1 MSFPLALESP
11 QPIFGMSGTYLWIA
25 LRGLAG
31 GTSVFCRYSALH
43 YMSMADSTIIIL
55 SMPVFVFVFA
65 RIFLKEHFGPYHVLA
80 LFMSIAGIIF
90 ASKLEF
96 IFGKPVQE
104 DDLVINNT
112 ISTMI
117 TTTTTTMAT
126 TTITDKLFYVNE
138 TTNKTSDHHID
149 GQKRLIGL
157 SDQLIGTLYSLGAT
171 FVGCFVYVIIRKVR
185 LFVFDLVLIRTN

>member
-1 MSFPLALESP
+1 MVFFSSNFLFPLGIIILSFPLALESP
-11 QPIFGMSGTYLWIA
+11 QPLFGCSGTYLWIA

-80 LFMSIAGIIF
+80 FCMSIIGIVF

-96 IFGKPVQE
+96 IFGKSVQQE
-104 DDLVINNT
+104 NHPILNT
-112 ISTMI
+112 
-117 TTTTTTMAT
+117 TTIITTTTMAT
-126 TTITDKLFYVNE
+126 TANFSNNNE
-138 TTNKTSDHHID
+138 TMDKTSSV
-149 GQKRLIGL
+149 L
-157 SDQLIGTLYSLGAT
+157 SDQLIGTLFSLGAT
-171 FVGCFVYVIIRKVR
+171 LVGCFVYVIIRKVSR
-185 LFVFDLVLIRTN
+185 IDIC